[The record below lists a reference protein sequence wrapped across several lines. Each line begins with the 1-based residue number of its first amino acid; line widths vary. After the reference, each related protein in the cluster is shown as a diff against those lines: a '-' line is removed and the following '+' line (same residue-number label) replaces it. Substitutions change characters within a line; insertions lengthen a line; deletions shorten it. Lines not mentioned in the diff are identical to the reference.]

1 MVIHE
6 NINLVKRKNKITW
19 FLIFRILLGVGLFL
33 KGIDY
38 IRNKSLIR
46 NAFTDSTSLQDYFWL
61 QTLIP
66 WLNLLCGVF
75 IIIGLFTRLA
85 AFIKI
90 PILVGAIV
98 FVNAKKGLFAGDS
111 ELLLSVAILLLLIM
125 FSIKGSGPVSW
136 DKWIKKDKDNF

>member
-85 AFIKI
+85 AFIQI

>member
-1 MVIHE
+1 M
-6 NINLVKRKNKITW
+6 
-19 FLIFRILLGVGLFL
+19 IFRILLGIGLFL

-46 NAFTDSTSLQDYFWL
+46 NAFTDSKSLQDYFWL

-85 AFIKI
+85 AFIQI

-98 FVNAKKGLFAGDS
+98 FVNAKKGMFAGDS
-111 ELLLSVAILLLLIM
+111 ELLLSVAILLLLII

>member
-6 NINLVKRKNKITW
+6 NINLIKRKNKITW
-19 FLIFRILLGVGLFL
+19 FLIFRILLGIGLFL

-46 NAFTDSTSLQDYFWL
+46 NAFTDSKSLQDYFWL

-85 AFIKI
+85 AFIQI

-98 FVNAKKGLFAGDS
+98 FVNAKKGMFAGDS
-111 ELLLSVAILLLLIM
+111 ELLLSVAILLLLII